1 MDIPDTAPELAGRT
15 RLVMP
20 LAFAPPRVR
29 RPLDGI
35 SIVLPC
41 LDEEANVAA
50 AVRAATRAAQHVARA
65 HEIVVIDDG
74 SSDATA
80 AIVAAE
86 ATRDE
91 RVRLLRHDRNL
102 GYGAAVRTGLGAAR
116 MPWVFL
122 TDADLQFD
130 LEELDAFVSPAADAD
145 LVIGW
150 RIERRD
156 PLVRRVNAA
165 AWNWLVRRAFGLG
178 VRDVDCAFKL
188 MRRDVVARLDL
199 TSDGAT
205 ISTELLA
212 KALAGG
218 ARIQQMGIHHL
229 PRVAGKQSGA
239 RPRVVARAFRELTAL
254 HRTLRPFPG

>member
-1 MDIPDTAPELAGRT
+1 MRTTETASELAEGA
-15 RLVMP
+15 RLER
-20 LAFAPPRVR
+20 RVA

-50 AVRAATRAAQHVARA
+50 AVRAATRAAEHVARA
-65 HEIVVIDDG
+65 HEVVVVDDG

-80 AIVAAE
+80 AIAAAE
-86 ATRDE
+86 AARDG
-91 RVRLLRHDRNL
+91 RVRLLRHYRNR
-102 GYGAAVRTGLGAAR
+102 GYGAAVRTGLAAAR

-130 LEELDAFVSPAADAD
+130 LDELDAFVLPAADAD

-150 RIERRD
+150 RIARRD
-156 PLVRRVNAA
+156 PLARRVNAA
-165 AWNWLVRRAFGLG
+165 AWNWLVQRAFGLG

-188 MRRDVVARLDL
+188 MRRDVVTQLEL

-205 ISTELLA
+205 VSTELLV

-218 ARIQQMGIHHL
+218 ARIHQLGIHHL
-229 PRVAGKQSGA
+229 PRVAGRQSGA
-239 RPRVVARAFRELTAL
+239 RPRVVARAIRELTAL
-254 HRTLRPFPG
+254 HRTRRTFAG

>member
-1 MDIPDTAPELAGRT
+1 MSGMTPADRT
-15 RLVMP
+15 M
-20 LAFAPPRVR
+20 PRVPC
-29 RPLDGI
+29 PLDGI

-50 AVRAATRAAQHVARA
+50 AVGAATRAAQHVARA
-65 HEIVVIDDG
+65 HEIVVVDDG

-80 AIVAAE
+80 AIAA
-86 ATRDE
+86 AQAARDE
-91 RVRLLRHDRNL
+91 RVRVLCHDHNR
-102 GYGAAVRTGLGAAR
+102 GYGAAVRTGIGAAR

-130 LEELDAFVSPAADAD
+130 LDELDAFVAPAAAAD
-145 LVIGW
+145 LVVGW
-150 RIERRD
+150 RIERHD
-156 PLVRRVNAA
+156 PLARRVNAA

-188 MRRDVVARLDL
+188 MRRDVLARLDL

-205 ISTELLA
+205 ISTELLV
-212 KALAGG
+212 KALANG
-218 ARIQQMGIHHL
+218 ARIQQLGVNHL
-229 PRVAGKQSGA
+229 PRVAGEQSGA

-254 HRTLRPFPG
+254 RRTLGSTPTG